1 MSAPTNHAFAPVH
14 VKSPLH
20 VAVPSDV
27 DLDDVLAD
35 LSTDGVSA
43 PESDV
48 VGLTAVVT
56 DARERGVDL
65 SVVVVDANPGRPS
78 DLRDLATTVGKTEGG
93 TVIVLSPDWMGSYS
107 DSISRVQ
114 LETAQDRSFG
124 ESASVTA
131 DRFSHEIVAPG
142 SAVDALHGP
151 CHRTG
156 CGYCRN
162 YLCRQVAARAG
173 KRANQTYRFD
183 FRNGDIFRPPGRFR
197 LTLVLLRDFQ

>member
-35 LSTDGVSA
+35 ISTDGVSA
-43 PESDV
+43 PADDV
-48 VGLTAVVT
+48 AGLTTVVT

-93 TVIVLSPDWMGSYS
+93 TVLVLSPDWMGSYS

-142 SAVDALHGP
+142 PPWTLYTVLVIAVVAVIAGITFAVKWRREPENAQTRHIASTSETPAPSD
-151 CHRTG
+151 HRADS
-156 CGYCRN
+156 
-162 YLCRQVAARAG
+162 V
-173 KRANQTYRFD
+173 
-183 FRNGDIFRPPGRFR
+183 
-197 LTLVLLRDFQ
+197 

>member
-14 VKSPLH
+14 VKSPSH
-20 VAVPSDV
+20 TSVPSHTAVPSDV
-27 DLDDVLAD
+27 DLDDVFAD

-48 VGLTAVVT
+48 AGLTAVVT

-78 DLRDLATTVGKTEGG
+78 DLRDLATTVGKSEGG
-93 TVIVLSPDWMGSYS
+93 TVLVLSPDWMGSYS

-142 SAVDALHGP
+142 PPWTLYTVLVIAVVAVIAGITFAVKWRREPENTQTRHIASTSEIATSSD
-151 CHRTG
+151 HRADS
-156 CGYCRN
+156 
-162 YLCRQVAARAG
+162 V
-173 KRANQTYRFD
+173 
-183 FRNGDIFRPPGRFR
+183 
-197 LTLVLLRDFQ
+197 